1 MGTDKKG
8 RTGFDDTT
16 AWADS
21 QVCGYESDVG
31 QVEDLRAVGKGH
43 RPQLGR
49 RTEDMDEALA
59 RTRADLR
66 AIRDANEVVVS
77 VIAVLVVEI
86 FSRGYE
92 QGLDGLSR
100 LRRKS
105 SATRWNNRTYH
116 PYNNDVACRDFTP
129 GRKHDGVRYELM
141 GCAFESSACTR
152 PWTAQISFCS

>member
-1 MGTDKKG
+1 
-8 RTGFDDTT
+8 
-16 AWADS
+16 
-21 QVCGYESDVG
+21 
-31 QVEDLRAVGKGH
+31 
-43 RPQLGR
+43 
-49 RTEDMDEALA
+49 MDEALA

-105 SATRWNNRTYH
+105 SA
-116 PYNNDVACRDFTP
+116 C
-129 GRKHDGVRYELM
+129 DGIMEPTIHTITM
-141 GCAFESSACTR
+141 SPAAISR
-152 PWTAQISFCS
+152 PAENMMA